1 MENETKERMGIPED
15 LFTLARD
22 FFSQYPPTASLCG
35 DDDRLLKQHV
45 LAIRAKAYAVH
56 EYPCIAVGVF
66 LDPTITRLWNYE
78 SEILPRL
85 TGTSTS
91 KLLDVGCCV
100 GQVARRLV
108 TDGINPK
115 KSVPHLPGYI

>member
-1 MENETKERMGIPED
+1 MENETKEITDIPERV
-15 LFTLARD
+15 LTLARD

-35 DDDRLLKQHV
+35 DDDRLLRQHV
-45 LAIRAKAYAVH
+45 LAIRDKAYAVYT
-56 EYPCIAVGVF
+56 YPCIQVGMF

-108 TDGINPK
+108 TDGIDPK